1 MLHKSLEEFAYAL
14 KVWIN
19 KPRQI
24 RLIVLTLLSLCLFAI
39 VIAKLYSL
47 QIVSGEQY
55 ANDFSVKTERTVSKA
70 GARGNIYDANGNLL
84 AYNKLSYNVTIADN
98 GAYSGD
104 YNERN
109 LMLYRLASILEK
121 HSVPIT
127 SAFYVKLNDDGTME
141 YTTKSDTSRRRFIA
155 NVYGISS
162 SLLDT
167 EVKYSSDM
175 TAEEAFQKKVS
186 DYKFDS
192 IKGPGNEPVLPS
204 QETMLD
210 MVKILFTM
218 RQTAF
223 QRYET
228 TTIAVDI
235 DEYCMAE
242 LLENQAELKGVS
254 VDESYQRKYNNAKY
268 FSHII
273 GYTGA
278 IQDEAQLQELKK
290 YNSEYEISDIVGA
303 TGIEKS
309 METELQGKKGFQRIH
324 VDSYGQVLDVM
335 EKTDPKAGNDI
346 YLTIDQNL
354 QIGIYHLLET
364 QMAAI
369 LGNKIVNMP
378 ASDIELPESASD
390 ITISIDDAYYQLIN
404 NNVLDNKHFAASDA
418 GKGEKEI
425 YNTFRRH
432 KAAALSKLSYELL
445 SGNSSRMNQLTNE
458 YVAMMAY
465 IYDLLSE
472 KGIIEEEKIDQYGE
486 TYLSWKNDTISLK
499 DMIYNGISEGWI
511 NTSSIPRDDQSA
523 YTDSDTI
530 YNGIMELVLDS
541 IQNDSAFDKII
552 YKYMIINY
560 EITGRQLCMSLYEQ
574 EILEADSELYAAL
587 DAGDNEYAYSFF
599 IDRVLDIDITPA
611 QLALDPC
618 MGSVVVTDVNT
629 GDVLALVTY
638 PGYDNNRITERDY
651 FNECMEDLSLPL
663 INSATQTNKAPGST
677 FKPISAIAVLEEGK
691 CDEWETVDCTGV
703 YEEVTPNIKCWIGRP
718 GHGSL
723 TVRQAIENSCNYCFA
738 DYGHRLSMERDPQ
751 TGEEIYNQQLG
762 IEKITKYA
770 SMFGLDR
777 TSGIEIEERAPSI
790 SKDSPEWSAF
800 GQASHSFNNVQLARY
815 TTALANTGKLYDLTL
830 LKKETDSEGELL
842 KEFDAE
848 VVDNISISGNTWD
861 QVHAGLRDVVTVGAA
876 KAAFVGWN
884 TVQIAGKTG
893 TAEEVKTRGNHGYF
907 ISYAPYNDPQIA
919 VTVTI
924 PFSYSSGNSARL
936 ARRVYDYYYGATD
949 LPAIIN
955 ENAREIGIINIT
967 DG

>member
-24 RLIVLTLLSLCLFAI
+24 RLIVLTVVVLALFS
-39 VIAKLYSL
+39 VLVTKLYSL

-55 ANDFSVKTERTVSKA
+55 ATDFSVKTERTVSKT
-70 GARGNIYDANGNLL
+70 GARGNIYDAGGNLL

-109 LMLYRLASILEK
+109 LMLYRLANILEK
-121 HSVPIT
+121 HQVTIS
-127 SAFYVKLNDDGTME
+127 SAFYVKLNEDGTLE
-141 YTTKSDTSRRRFIA
+141 YTTKSESARKRFIA
-155 NVYGISS
+155 NVYGISA
-162 SLLDT
+162 SLLDS
-167 EVKYSSDM
+167 EEKYRSDL
-175 TAEEAFQKKVS
+175 TAEQAFHKKVS
-186 DYKFDS
+186 DYRFDS
-192 IKGPGNEPVLPS
+192 IKGSNNEPVIPS
-204 QETMLD
+204 TETMLD

-228 TTIAVDI
+228 TTIATDI

-242 LLENQAELKGVS
+242 LLENQADLKGVS
-254 VDESYQRKYNNAKY
+254 VDEAYQRKYNNAKY

-278 IQDEAQLQELKK
+278 IQNEAQLQELKK
-290 YNSEYEISDIVGA
+290 YNTEYEISDIVGA

-324 VDSYGQVLDVM
+324 VDSYGQVLDVI
-335 EKTDPKAGNDI
+335 EKTDPEAGNDI

-369 LGNKIVNMP
+369 LGNKIVNMA

-404 NNVLDNKHFAASDA
+404 NNVLDDKHFGTEDA

-425 YNTFRRH
+425 QSSFKRH
-432 KAAALSKLSYELL
+432 KASALSKLSYELL
-445 SGNSSRMNQLTNE
+445 SGRSSRMDQLTNE
-458 YVAMMAY
+458 YVAMMVY
-465 IYDLLSE
+465 IYDMLVE
-472 KGIIEEEKIDQYGE
+472 KEIIEEDKIDKYGE

-499 DMIYNGISEGWI
+499 DLICSGISEGWI
-511 NTSSIPRDDQSA
+511 NTASISFEKELQ
-523 YTDSDTI
+523 YTDTETI
-530 YNGIMELVLDS
+530 YSGIMELVLES
-541 IQNDSAFDKII
+541 IQNDSNFDKII
-552 YKYMIINY
+552 YKYMIINA
-560 EITGRQLCMSLYEQ
+560 EITGRQLCMALYEQ
-574 EILEADSELYAAL
+574 EVFPMNNVLYAQL
-587 DAGDNEYAYSFF
+587 DAGDPEFAYNFF
-599 IDRVLDIDITPA
+599 IERILDIDITPA

-638 PGYDNNRITERDY
+638 PGYDNNRISEREY

-691 CDEWETVDCTGV
+691 STDWETVDCTGV

-718 GHGSL
+718 GHGNL

-738 DYGHRLSMERDPQ
+738 DYGHRLSMEKDSA

-777 TSGIEIEERAPSI
+777 TSGIEIEEREPSI

-815 TTALANTGKLYDLTL
+815 TTALANTGTLFDLTL
-830 LKKETDSEGELL
+830 LQKETDADGNLL
-842 KEFDAE
+842 KEYEAE
-848 VVDNISISGNTWD
+848 VIDKIEISDNTWT

-907 ISYAPYNDPQIA
+907 ISYAPYNSPEIA
-919 VTVTI
+919 VNVTI

-936 ARRVYDYYYGATD
+936 ARRVYDYYYGVTD
-949 LPAIIN
+949 LPSIIN
-955 ENAREIGIINIT
+955 ENARNIGIINIT